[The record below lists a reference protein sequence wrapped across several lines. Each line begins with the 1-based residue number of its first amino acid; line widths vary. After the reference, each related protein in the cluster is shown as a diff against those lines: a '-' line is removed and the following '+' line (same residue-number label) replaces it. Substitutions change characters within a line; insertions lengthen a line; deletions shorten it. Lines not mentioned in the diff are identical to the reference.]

1 MNERCFP
8 CGARLDCSSCVRP
21 LKSPCLRMFMSI
33 RTLKSLSTDQNVCNV
48 CRHSYIKWKSE
59 NSAFS
64 AMLDHFENDIVVIND
79 DANSDSYELMDVQV
93 QADDSSRLTTV
104 ENPTLITTTNH
115 QDRDFIFFSRNI
127 WIPEGTRCCSG
138 HLINNLLSK
147 DAVDQIKP
155 FSIRYQEL
163 SSSDV
168 QLLLSK
174 AQTLFENGKKRFS
187 FDDPRD
193 LNDDEYCLLTS
204 LSRDH
209 FTDFVQI
216 TSSSIIRPSCNRS
229 IRTAVG
235 IFLCKL
241 RLGISNRLLACMFQI
256 ADKRTVSRIINS
268 ARQAIVKS
276 FVPDNLGFGHV
287 TREDVI
293 GRHTA
298 AIAREL
304 MCGGDSTDTTIIIID
319 GAYLYIQSRNNEFQ
333 RKTFNLYK
341 KRSLLKP
348 MMIVTTTGYI
358 VACIGPFM
366 TDFNNNDAAI
376 MKDILLRNT
385 DHILSWL
392 KEHDTL
398 VVDRGLR
405 DSIGVMKALVLEAT
419 MTSFLDGRR
428 QFSVEEANE
437 SRCITKIRWIVE
449 AANRRLKQFKY
460 FASTI
465 QNSSLV
471 YLESD
476 MSIACALINHY
487 QSPMTRSKL
496 EDEEI
501 GVQIMQLRQQK
512 NKIQLLLEENNLIKR
527 FSLWEIIN
535 HTEIIDGFPIMTQD
549 DLGDLT
555 FGVFQLKR
563 ARSYAEERCS
573 TTNLTS
579 DIAYSVHQCKII
591 PNWIRIP
598 TQSAHSNRVTY
609 HPTIHFTDQAIL
621 ASAIWF
627 LSHQRWQTQQYHMPL
642 GEYKNLATDLMQVS
656 DFYDPSDDDDS
667 QRYTLT

>member
-1 MNERCFP
+1 
-8 CGARLDCSSCVRP
+8 
-21 LKSPCLRMFMSI
+21 
-33 RTLKSLSTDQNVCNV
+33 
-48 CRHSYIKWKSE
+48 
-59 NSAFS
+59 
-64 AMLDHFENDIVVIND
+64 MLDHFENDMIVIND
-79 DANSDSYELMDVQV
+79 DANSDSYEFMDVQV
-93 QADDSSRLTTV
+93 QTDDSSRLTTV

-115 QDRDFIFFSRNI
+115 QVVKLQLNATSSSHTKCCVCRENLRDYAVKITFQDRDFIFFSRNI
-127 WIPEGTRCCSG
+127 WIPEGARCCSG

-147 DAVDQIKP
+147 EAVVQIKP
-155 FSIRYQEL
+155 FSIRYQDL
-163 SSSDV
+163 SSLYV
-168 QLLLSK
+168 PLILSK
-174 AQTLFENGKKRFS
+174 AQILFENGKKIFS
-187 FDDPRD
+187 FNDPRD

-204 LSRDH
+204 LSRDN
-209 FTDFVQI
+209 FNDFIQI
-216 TSSSIIRPSCNRS
+216 ISSSTIRPSCNRS

-235 IFLCKL
+235 IYLCKL

-268 ARQAIVKS
+268 TRQAIVKS

-293 GRHTA
+293 GRHTTI
-298 AIAREL
+298 IAREL
-304 MCGGDSTDTTIIIID
+304 MCGGDSTDTAIIIID
-319 GAYLYIQSRNNEFQ
+319 GTYLYIQKSRNNEFQ

-358 VACIGPFM
+358 AACIGPFIS
-366 TDFNNNDAAI
+366 DFNNNDAAI

-392 KEHDTL
+392 KEHDIL
-398 VVDRGLR
+398 VVDRGFR
-405 DSIGVMKALVLEAT
+405 DSIGVMKALGLEAAMPT
-419 MTSFLDGRR
+419 FLGGR
-428 QFSVEEANE
+428 Q
-437 SRCITKIRWIVE
+437 
-449 AANRRLKQFKY
+449 
-460 FASTI
+460 
-465 QNSSLV
+465 
-471 YLESD
+471 SD

-487 QSPMTRSKL
+487 QPPMTRSKL

-512 NKIQLLLEENNLIKR
+512 NKIQLLLEENNLIKW

-535 HTEIIDGFPIMTQD
+535 HTEIIDGFRIITQD

-563 ARSYAEERCS
+563 ACSYAEERCS
-573 TTNLTS
+573 TTNLTG
-579 DIAYSVHQCKII
+579 DVAYSVHRCKII
-591 PNWIRIP
+591 PNLIRIP

-621 ASAIWF
+621 GWWCDCFTGARFLGCCSHIASAIWF
-627 LSHQRWQTQQYHMPL
+627 LSYQRWQTQQRHIPS
-642 GEYKNLATDLMQVS
+642 GEYKNLATDSIQVS
-656 DFYDPSDDDDS
+656 DFYDSSDDDDS